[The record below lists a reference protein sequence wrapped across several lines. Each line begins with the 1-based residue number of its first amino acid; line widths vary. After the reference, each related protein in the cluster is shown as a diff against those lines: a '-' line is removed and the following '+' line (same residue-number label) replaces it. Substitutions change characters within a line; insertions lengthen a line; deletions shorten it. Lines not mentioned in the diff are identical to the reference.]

1 MPRVACPKA
10 AYSRTWPAIGPMAP
24 RSKVVPCRRRTY
36 CYRRFDRHPDHDEDR
51 FDDGNPSHDTAFHD
65 ALVKLDAELT
75 NLDDVKRTL
84 DEVGYCDALDVWM
97 DKVLAL
103 TCKIMGED

>member
-1 MPRVACPKA
+1 MIMIETVLDDRFDIETVLDD
-10 AYSRTWPAIGPMAP
+10 
-24 RSKVVPCRRRTY
+24 
-36 CYRRFDRHPDHDEDR
+36 RFDRHPDHDEDIPSLFEDLR
-51 FDDGNPSHDTAFHD
+51 ECDDGNPSHDTAFHD

-103 TCKIMGED
+103 TCKIMGEE